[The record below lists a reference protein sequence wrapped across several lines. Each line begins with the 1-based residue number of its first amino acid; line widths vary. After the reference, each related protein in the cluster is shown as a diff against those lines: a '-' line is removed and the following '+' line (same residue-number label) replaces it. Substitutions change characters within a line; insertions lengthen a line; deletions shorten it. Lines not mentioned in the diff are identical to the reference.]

1 MVLWWGP
8 DRVRDDVWVGS
19 IIGGIGMGL
28 DGEVAGVGGGAESCF
43 IELTRG
49 YRAVVDVADYEVL
62 AGYKWRVLVQA
73 RGCYAVRHAGKR
85 MVYMH
90 REIMDCP
97 AGLCCDHINHDGL
110 DNRRANL
117 RLASYSQN
125 TANQRPRAGC
135 SSAYK
140 GVTLDYHARKW
151 KAQIMH
157 NRQGIHIGVYD
168 FEIDAAIAYD
178 DVAIDLFGEFAC
190 LNFNCR
196 PEIRQWLEES
206 YLFATVELDRVG
218 G

>member
-49 YRAVVDVADYEVL
+49 YRAVVDVADYGVL
-62 AGYKWRVLVQA
+62 AGYKWRVQEKPG
-73 RGCYAVRHAGKR
+73 GCYAIATVAGRTVR
-85 MVYMH
+85 MH
-90 REIMDCP
+90 RVIMDCP
-97 AGLCCDHINHDGL
+97 ADMCCDHINHDGL

-117 RLASYSQN
+117 RVCSHAQN
-125 TANQRPRAGC
+125 AQNQRPRAGG
-135 SSAYK
+135 SSVYK
-140 GVTLDYHARKW
+140 GVSLDCETRKW
-151 KAQIMH
+151 HAQIMH
-157 NRQGIHIGVYD
+157 KGQNIHIGYYD
-168 FEIDAAIAYD
+168 YAADAAIAYD